1 MMATGLWLLAVALF
15 IAANP
20 ALEMLS
26 LSGRRTGAAGELG
39 GHRLLGVC

>member
-1 MMATGLWLLAVALF
+1 MATGLWLLAVALF

-26 LSGRRTGAAGELG
+26 LSDRFGRAIP
-39 GHRLLGVC
+39 